1 MARGAGEQLAGPAP
15 ERPARRQQKQA
26 CHSVFRWTPR
36 LRPVDENAVKESSGH
51 DKRTPYGPATDV
63 IRNFLVKLA
72 GLDSE
77 AHDGVVARFDALHQE
92 HLWVAADVT
101 LGETLER
108 SGRNDARDA
117 VAGPLL
123 QLIRIEQ
130 ADDPSVASLSR
141 EHALDPIAE
150 PALAAVL
157 ALIVSDLLPTATL
170 ATLYA
175 PFEPIIPLVSVLL
188 TGGLRDAP

>member
-1 MARGAGEQLAGPAP
+1 M
-15 ERPARRQQKQA
+15 K
-26 CHSVFRWTPR
+26 
-36 LRPVDENAVKESSGH
+36 DSSGH
-51 DKRTPYGPATDV
+51 DKRTPYGPATDAV
-63 IRNFLVKLA
+63 RNFLVQLA

-92 HLWVAADVT
+92 RVYVAADVT
-101 LGETLER
+101 LGQTLER

-123 QLIRIEQ
+123 QLVRIEQ
-130 ADDPSVASLSR
+130 ADDPAVDSRSL

-170 ATLYA
+170 ATLYS
-175 PFEPIIPLVSVLL
+175 PFEPIIPLVSVLV
-188 TGGLRDAP
+188 TGGRRGAPEDL